1 MSGAT
6 LIFWVIVALCALE
19 SAVFLALARFDPVNR
34 AAPWFSAAFAA
45 AAISF
50 AGEIVLTTGLAPG
63 LTRMVIALA
72 MVGMFI
78 LLAYGLARRYRVD
91 MPPGSG
97 LAITAASALLYY
109 LILDLPRAD
118 FTRQMLYQLPYALL
132 SLLALSVVARARA
145 KQWFDWLFLALFA
158 LLAIHF
164 LAKPFLAAW
173 TDGVGADPADFAG
186 TLYAGL
192 SSASGAVLLLVLAS
206 FGLVLML
213 RDTAGRLVRHAE
225 RDPETG
231 LLNRTGFTAHA
242 ERRVLALA
250 DIEAPEAGEHPELAL
265 TLIAMDPPAPSRP
278 ANLPVG
284 EFAALLVDF
293 APRNALVGRMAD
305 LEFAILA
312 PGHNLFAARRA
323 AEDIRKAAGEHFA
336 HLTLAVGITEREPGD
351 VYSDLLARG
360 LWALNEAERAGGNC
374 LRLAARSEFGVS
386 AIRRG

>member
-6 LIFWVIVALCALE
+6 LIFWIIVALCALE
-19 SAVFLALARFDPVNR
+19 SALFFALARFDSLNR
-34 AAPWFSAAFAA
+34 AAPWFAGAFAA
-45 AAISF
+45 AALSF
-50 AGEIVLTTGLAPG
+50 AGEIVLTTGFAPG

-72 MVGMFI
+72 MVGMFV

-91 MPPGSG
+91 MPAGGG

-118 FTRQMLYQLPYALL
+118 FTRQLLYQLPYALL
-132 SLLALSVVARARA
+132 SLLSLSVIARART
-145 KQWFDWLFLALFA
+145 KQWFDWLFLALFG

-164 LAKPFLAAW
+164 LAKPFLAARIG
-173 TDGVGADPADFAG
+173 GVGTHPTDFAG

-192 SSASGAVLLLVLAS
+192 TSALGAILLLMLAT
-206 FGLVLML
+206 FGLALML

-242 ERRVLALA
+242 ERSFLALA
-250 DIEAPEAGEHPELAL
+250 EAEAAEAGERPELAL
-265 TLIAMDPPAPSRP
+265 TLVAMDPPAPTRP
-278 ANLPVG
+278 ARLPVG
-284 EFAALLVDF
+284 EFAALIADF
-293 APRNALVGRMAD
+293 APRNGLVGRMAD

-323 AEDIRKAAGEHFA
+323 AEDFRKAATENFSA
-336 HLTLAVGITEREPGD
+336 VTLSVGITEREPGE

-386 AIRRG
+386 SIRRG